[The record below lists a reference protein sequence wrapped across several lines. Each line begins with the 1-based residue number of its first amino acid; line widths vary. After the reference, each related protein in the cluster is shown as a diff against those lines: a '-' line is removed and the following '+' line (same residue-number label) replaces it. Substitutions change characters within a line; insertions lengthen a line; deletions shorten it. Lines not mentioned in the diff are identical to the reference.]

1 MLDRRLVQHVG
12 FCFTEKCL
20 IFNIVQHL
28 LPGETML
35 LPSMKPLITE
45 EEIAKRVNALGA
57 EIANSFCKTG
67 PITVIGLLRGAFVF
81 MADLIRA
88 ISRAGGR
95 VAELD
100 FLIVSSYGSSTKTT
114 GNIRIKQDVRFDIA
128 HKNVLIVDDILDTGM
143 TLQRVSGLMQDRK
156 PTALKTV
163 VLLDKPSRR
172 EVNQEAD
179 YVGFK
184 IENKFVVG
192 YGLDYNHEYRDLPYV
207 TVVEDDGK

>member
-1 MLDRRLVQHVG
+1 MLV
-12 FCFTEKCL
+12 
-20 IFNIVQHL
+20 
-28 LPGETML
+28 
-35 LPSMKPLITE
+35 PSTKPLLTE
-45 EEIAKRVNALGA
+45 EEIAKRVDALGD
-57 EIANSFCKTG
+57 EIAKTFCKDG

-81 MADLIRA
+81 MADLVRA
-88 ISRAGGR
+88 ISRHGGK

-100 FLIVSSYGSSTKTT
+100 FLIVSSYGSGTEST

-128 HKNVLIVDDILDTGM
+128 DKNVLIVDDILDTGM
-143 TLQRVSGLMQDRK
+143 TLQRVSGLMMDRK
-156 PTALKTV
+156 PAALKTA

-192 YGLDYNHEYRDLPYV
+192 YGLDFNHEYRDLPFV
-207 TVVEDDGK
+207 AIVEEDGK